1 MGYDAT
7 SLQTK
12 KLLADSLK
20 KLMRSKP
27 FSKITVSELVR
38 DCRVNRKTFYYH
50 FEDIY
55 ALLKWVLAD
64 EAIEVVR
71 HFDLLVD
78 YESAIRY
85 VMEYVELNDYIINCS
100 YDSLGREGLQQFFY
114 ADVIRLISSV
124 IEEAEQSLGQTI
136 EPAFKNYVAK
146 FYAEALASMLLD
158 WARNSKH
165 RDREE
170 TIGYLILIISAG
182 IEQMFRNIAPKS

>member
-7 SLQTK
+7 TTQTK

-100 YDSLGREGLQQFFY
+100 
-114 ADVIRLISSV
+114 V

-170 TIGYLILIISAG
+170 TIGYLVLIISAG
-182 IEQMFRNIAPKS
+182 IEQMFRHIAPKS